1 MAYNGTDY
9 RTMIMG
15 FPFETILDVEQRN
28 QLMQGILEYLNA
40 KKEKK

>member
-1 MAYNGTDY
+1 
-9 RTMIMG
+9 MIMG
-15 FPFETILDVEQRN
+15 IPFETILDVEQRN